1 MATLEQVEKLR
12 ERANVS
18 YDEAKAALDACDGD
32 MLDALIYL
40 EKQGRVSTPGEG
52 DGYYSSEKTAGEGS
66 KDMQATA
73 TGGKGYSGGSAAGKR
88 FTDVL
93 KDIGRFLLK
102 LIRKGNENYFEAYKD
117 NDNKISLPVTVLV
130 VLLVFM
136 FWVTLPLLVIGLF
149 FGFRYRFRG
158 PDLGKQAVNDVMDS
172 AADTVDS
179 VKKSIN
185 EEK

>member
-12 ERANVS
+12 ERANVT
-18 YDEAKAALDACDGD
+18 YDEAKAALEATGDD

-40 EKQGRVSTPGEG
+40 EKQGKVSTPDSGG
-52 DGYYSSEKTAGEGS
+52 GYYSSEKSSGGEGTNT
-66 KDMQATA
+66 QTTA
-73 TGGKGYSGGSAAGKR
+73 NGGTSYSAGPKAGKD
-88 FTDVL
+88 FVGFL
-93 KDIGRFLLK
+93 KEIGRFLLK
-102 LIRKGNENYFEAYKD
+102 LIRKGNENFFEAYKD
-117 NDNKISLPVTVLV
+117 NENKFSLPVTVLV
-130 VLLVFM
+130 VLLIFT

-149 FGFRYRFRG
+149 AGFRYRFHG
-158 PDLGKQAVNDVMDS
+158 PDLGKQSVNDMMDS